1 MAVKREGYPEDV
13 PVHEGAPSKG
23 LNLMSQPAHTLTI
36 MYPVMLVNLL
46 PCDLSYQVKNTP
58 AKGNIKAGKSV
69 PLYTVSTMF
78 CPFTFGEQGMA
89 QWWGALASHQC
100 GPGSN
105 PHVDAICGLSLLLV
119 LSFAPR
125 GFSPGIPV
133 FTPPQIKTFPNSNS
147 TRNQVDEEPLYRC
160 ATSKS
165 FFILHLRYIKDWKL
179 TEIYFKY

>member
-23 LNLMSQPAHTLTI
+23 LNLMTQPAHTLTI

-78 CPFTFGEQGMA
+78 CPFTFGSKGWRSGESARLPPM
-89 QWWGALASHQC
+89 W
-100 GPGSN
+100 PGFKSRRRRHMWVEFVVGSL
-105 PHVDAICGLSLLLV
+105 PCSERFFSGYSGFPLS
-119 LSFAPR
+119 S
-125 GFSPGIPV
+125 
-133 FTPPQIKTFPNSNS
+133 KTNI
-147 TRNQVDEEPLYRC
+147 
-160 ATSKS
+160 SKFQFDQES
-165 FFILHLRYIKDWKL
+165 GRRRTTL
-179 TEIYFKY
+179 

>member
-23 LNLMSQPAHTLTI
+23 LNLMTQPAHTLTI

-78 CPFTFGEQGMA
+78 CPFTFG
-89 QWWGALASHQC
+89 GALASHQC
-100 GPGSN
+100 GPG
-105 PHVDAICGLSLLLV
+105 LV
-119 LSFAPR
+119 LLCSERFFSGYS
-125 GFSPGIPV
+125 GFHPSSN
-133 FTPPQIKTFPNSNS
+133 KNS
-147 TRNQVDEEPLYRC
+147 
-160 ATSKS
+160 SKFQFDQES
-165 FFILHLRYIKDWKL
+165 GRRRTTL
-179 TEIYFKY
+179 

>member
-89 QWWGALASHQC
+89 QW
-100 GPGSN
+100 
-105 PHVDAICGLSLLLV
+105 
-119 LSFAPR
+119 
-125 GFSPGIPV
+125 
-133 FTPPQIKTFPNSNS
+133 
-147 TRNQVDEEPLYRC
+147 
-160 ATSKS
+160 
-165 FFILHLRYIKDWKL
+165 
-179 TEIYFKY
+179 